1 MGSINLSHPVT
12 SYFPQM
18 LWTFT
23 KSCLTKKPQLP
34 HVVISSLGASVS
46 VFTKVL
52 PTFLMIFSLFVVLL
66 SIFLILPQKT
76 KLLVT
81 VFLAP
86 PQYPEECSCINSGYT
101 QHLVKKLHFPTL
113 WTLSDKFSNGYWVL
127 DFFVWPTL
135 VSNSGTEGKGGRK
148 NFCKTIN

>member
-34 HVVISSLGASVS
+34 HVVISSLGASVT

-52 PTFLMIFSLFVVLL
+52 PTFLMICSLFVVFL

-76 KLLVT
+76 KLLKCYC
-81 VFLAP
+81 VFSTSPIPWRMQL
-86 PQYPEECSCINSGYT
+86 
-101 QHLVKKLHFPTL
+101 HKLRL
-113 WTLSDKFSNGYWVL
+113 YSTLSKVITLPNPLNSIGQVFWCLLGAWFFCLTNIGVKFR
-127 DFFVWPTL
+127 
-135 VSNSGTEGKGGRK
+135 EGGERREEK
-148 NFCKTIN
+148 FL